1 MGRIVVGSDNHLQ
14 GDMLNFLHDGALG
27 SHSASELQANQA
39 KSALYF
45 GGVKDTVKAQ
55 IQQALGYSYGD
66 LPFKYLGVPL
76 STKKIT
82 LLQWQPL
89 TKKIVVKVSSW
100 TAKKLSYAGR
110 VQFVRSVIFGV
121 QAYWA
126 QLFIIPAK
134 VMKAIQAY
142 CRSYIWSG
150 VNVITKR
157 ALISW
162 EKICLPKV
170 VGGINL
176 INLKLWNKA
185 AILKLCWNIEQK
197 QDKLWIKW
205 VHNYYIKGRN
215 LKNLVVPAQASR
227 MVRKMLGAKCNLHL
241 MQHVPRTKTSVI
253 KQAYLKV
260 LGTFLKVDWRVIICR
275 NLARPNAIFTTWLQ
289 QQDRLLT
296 VDRLL
301 KWHVQADPICIMY
314 KQQDES
320 RGHLFIECR
329 FANAL
334 WLRLLRWL
342 QHSQLHL
349 ATWDSM
355 NHWVIRRSKGKR
367 HQAQLWKLVYAKF
380 VYVVWKERNAR
391 TFQKKECTVDTVA
404 RQIACICCLRATEP
418 LRNILDRLAL
428 ISESKNQQWSLWEQ
442 EALWKKRN
450 ADSQSEMAYS
460 AQTLD
465 ISGDRQSG
473 QDVRTQNV
481 TACQAVANIV
491 KSSLGPV
498 GLDKF
503 PFCSASALVESVESI
518 YTKMLVDDIGDVTIT
533 NDGATILRML
543 EVEHPAAKVLVE
555 LAELQDREVGDG
567 TTSVVIIAAELLK
580 GANELVRHKIHP
592 TSIISGY
599 RLAMR
604 EACKYVEE
612 KLAVKVDKLG
622 KDSLI
627 NCAKTS
633 MSSKLIAD
641 DSDFFANMVVEA
653 VQAVKMTNVRGEIK
667 YPIKGIN
674 LLKAHGKSAKDSYL
688 MKGYALNTGRAA
700 QGMPMS
706 VAPARIACLDFN
718 LQKTKMQMGV
728 QVLVTDPREL
738 ERIRQRTSWLDQS
751 SMLSFKPDYF
761 VEAGAIAVRRVRK
774 EDLRHVAKATGATVV
789 STFADMEGEETFEPS
804 FLGHADEV
812 VEERVADD
820 DVIMVKGTKTTSSV
834 SIILRGAND
843 FMLDEME
850 RALHDALC
858 IVKRTLESTTVVAGG
873 GAVEA
878 ALCVYL
884 EYLATTLGSREQLA
898 IAQFAESLL
907 VIPKVLANNAAKD
920 SSDLVSKLR
929 SCHYLAQTKADKKH
943 LSSMGLDLAKGAVRN
958 NLEAGVIEPAM
969 SKVKI
974 IQFATEAAITILR
987 IDDMI
992 RLVKDESQ
1000 NDE

>member
-1 MGRIVVGSDNHLQ
+1 
-14 GDMLNFLHDGALG
+14 
-27 SHSASELQANQA
+27 
-39 KSALYF
+39 
-45 GGVKDTVKAQ
+45 
-55 IQQALGYSYGD
+55 
-66 LPFKYLGVPL
+66 
-76 STKKIT
+76 
-82 LLQWQPL
+82 
-89 TKKIVVKVSSW
+89 
-100 TAKKLSYAGR
+100 
-110 VQFVRSVIFGV
+110 
-121 QAYWA
+121 
-126 QLFIIPAK
+126 
-134 VMKAIQAY
+134 
-142 CRSYIWSG
+142 
-150 VNVITKR
+150 
-157 ALISW
+157 
-162 EKICLPKV
+162 
-170 VGGINL
+170 
-176 INLKLWNKA
+176 
-185 AILKLCWNIEQK
+185 
-197 QDKLWIKW
+197 
-205 VHNYYIKGRN
+205 
-215 LKNLVVPAQASR
+215 
-227 MVRKMLGAKCNLHL
+227 
-241 MQHVPRTKTSVI
+241 
-253 KQAYLKV
+253 
-260 LGTFLKVDWRVIICR
+260 
-275 NLARPNAIFTTWLQ
+275 
-289 QQDRLLT
+289 
-296 VDRLL
+296 
-301 KWHVQADPICIMY
+301 
-314 KQQDES
+314 
-320 RGHLFIECR
+320 
-329 FANAL
+329 
-334 WLRLLRWL
+334 
-342 QHSQLHL
+342 
-349 ATWDSM
+349 
-355 NHWVIRRSKGKR
+355 
-367 HQAQLWKLVYAKF
+367 
-380 VYVVWKERNAR
+380 
-391 TFQKKECTVDTVA
+391 
-404 RQIACICCLRATEP
+404 
-418 LRNILDRLAL
+418 
-428 ISESKNQQWSLWEQ
+428 
-442 EALWKKRN
+442 
-450 ADSQSEMAYS
+450 MAYS

-498 GLDKF
+498 GLD
-503 PFCSASALVESVESI
+503 
-518 YTKMLVDDIGDVTIT
+518 KMLVDDIGDVTIT

-688 MKGYALNTGRAA
+688 LKGYALNTGRAA
-700 QGMPMS
+700 QGMPLR

-728 QVLVTDPREL
+728 QVLVNDPREL
-738 ERIRQRTSWLDQS
+738 ERIRQREADVTKERIQKLLSAGANVVLTSKGIDDMAL
-751 SMLSFKPDYF
+751 KYF

-812 VEERVADD
+812 VEERIADD
-820 DVIMVKGTKTTSSV
+820 DVIMVKGTKTSSSV
-834 SIILRGAND
+834 SLILRGAND

-858 IVKRTLESTTVVAGG
+858 IVKRTLESSTVVAGG

-943 LSSMGLDLAKGAVRN
+943 LSSMGLDLSKGTVRN